1 MSHLPAHFTL
11 LQVIP
16 RLDIGGAEQSTLDV
30 AAAVV
35 RAGGQA
41 IVVTAG
47 GRMAPR
53 LIEAG
58 ARIVTLPVQSKSP
71 LTMMANAG
79 ALARLIRKE
88 KVSLVHV
95 RSRAPAFSALW
106 AARRTRT
113 PVLATYHGIYK
124 SDSPLKRWYNGVM
137 TRGDRVIANSA
148 YTRDHL
154 LDQHRRLESARV
166 ITIPRGVDMDYFD
179 PAAVAP
185 ERLDALRASW
195 RLDPADHRVKLV
207 LAGRLTRWK
216 GQRLAIEAVAR
227 LKASGLDNILLLL
240 AGDGQGR
247 LKYVAELDAAI
258 RVLGVS
264 DQVKI
269 VGPCSDMPAA
279 YLIGDIALA
288 PSLAPEA
295 FGRTGVEPQ
304 AMGRPVIAAD
314 HGATRETVIP
324 GQTGWL
330 AAPGDAEAWARAI
343 GEALAVGPERRAAMG
358 EAAKARTRQLYSV
371 TAMTDATLAVYRS
384 MVRNRR

>member
-1 MSHLPAHFTL
+1 LSHLPAHFTL